1 MELSKYQILAKAKLS
16 FEVTFLSK
24 RKFNDIVEGLTNPTI
39 GMLFNEHDAG
49 GLNICSLTKLMDGR
63 YKLETPFYD
72 YTKSRVFLSSFLT
85 YIANNEKT
93 DDRCFLKTRVCFN
106 DQNDNLYKLN
116 ICKFILNFDEEKSYS
131 LFPNR
136 KKAIGGRSIEH
147 IYPLSM
153 DMQIDSLFGQYNE
166 YANIDTRD
174 YGVCFNELKDNVLV
188 FQYIGGKGFEN
199 KLGEIEQL
207 VDYYIINTYT
217 SLVSPEF
224 TQYDM
229 DKLKKRSEK
238 YKQTLESF
246 SSYKD
251 FKKRF
256 SKINVLVDLYDIDGQ
271 ENVWWNQLKE
281 RLYEIVLNVFGCSNE
296 KATINYDTDEGMYQL
311 KDVELETFSMV
322 NNVDIIDSKM
332 CGNFNS
338 CNFYNTTLSNSTIDY
353 SALLNESVVECSI
366 LRNTYVSED
375 VKCNDCTIWGDST
388 ACGHFENCTL
398 GDGVK
403 YTDNAKFKNCKK
415 GNLIIPTNINIIKTV

>member
-229 DKLKKRSEK
+229 DELKKRSEK

-375 VKCNDCTIWGDST
+375 VKCNDCTMWGDST

-415 GNLIIPTNINIIKTV
+415 GNLIKVN

>member
-39 GMLFNEHDAG
+39 GMVFNEHDAS
-49 GLNICSLTKLMDGR
+49 GLNICTLTKLMDGR

-72 YTKSRVFLSSFLT
+72 YTKSRVCLSSFLT

-93 DDRCFLKTRVCFN
+93 DDRCFLKTKVCFN

-116 ICKFILNFDEEKSYS
+116 ICKFVLNFDEEKSYS

-207 VDYYIINTYT
+207 VDYYIVNTYT

-229 DKLKKRSEK
+229 DELKKRSEK

-256 SKINVLVDLYDIDGQ
+256 SKINVLVDLYNIDGQ

-281 RLYEIVLNVFGCSNE
+281 RLYEIVVNVFGCSNE

-353 SALLNESVVECSI
+353 SALLSESVVECST

-375 VKCNDCTIWGDST
+375 VKCSDCTMWGDST

-403 YTDNAKFKNCKK
+403 YTNNAKFKICKK
-415 GNLIIPTNINIIKTV
+415 GNLIKVN

>member
-24 RKFNDIVEGLTNPTI
+24 RKFNDIVEGLSNPTI
-39 GMLFNEHDAG
+39 GMVFNEHDAG
-49 GLNICSLTKLMDGR
+49 GLNICALTKLMDGR
-63 YKLETPFYD
+63 YELETPFYD
-72 YTKSRVFLSSFLT
+72 YTKSRVCLSSFLT

-106 DQNDNLYKLN
+106 NQNDNLYKLN
-116 ICKFILNFDEEKSYS
+116 ICKFVLNFDEEKSYS

-207 VDYYIINTYT
+207 VDYYIVNTYT
-217 SLVSPEF
+217 SLVTPGF
-224 TQYDM
+224 TQYDI
-229 DKLKKRSEK
+229 DELKKRSEK

-246 SSYKD
+246 STYKD

-256 SKINVLVDLYDIDGQ
+256 SKIKILVDLYGMDGQ

-281 RLYEIVLNVFGCSNE
+281 RLYEIVVNVFGCSNE

-322 NNVDIIDSKM
+322 DNVDIIDSKM

-338 CNFYNTTLSNSTIDY
+338 CNFYNTTLTNSTIDY
-353 SALLNESVVECSI
+353 SALLSESVVECST

-375 VKCNDCTIWGDST
+375 AKCSDCTMCGDST

-398 GDGVK
+398 EDGVK

-415 GNLIIPTNINIIKTV
+415 GNLIKVN

>member
-39 GMLFNEHDAG
+39 GMVFNEHDAG
-49 GLNICSLTKLMDGR
+49 SLNICSLTKLMDGR

-229 DKLKKRSEK
+229 DELKKRSEK

-281 RLYEIVLNVFGCSNE
+281 RLYEIVINVFGCSNE

-322 NNVDIIDSKM
+322 DNVDIIDSKM

-375 VKCNDCTIWGDST
+375 VKCSDCTMWGDST

-415 GNLIIPTNINIIKTV
+415 GNLIKVN

>member
-39 GMLFNEHDAG
+39 GMVFNEHDAG

-72 YTKSRVFLSSFLT
+72 YTKSRVCLSSFLT

-93 DDRCFLKTRVCFN
+93 DDRCFLKTKVCFN

-116 ICKFILNFDEEKSYS
+116 ICKFVLNFDEEKSYS
-131 LFPNR
+131 LFPDR
-136 KKAIGGRSIEH
+136 KKSIGGRSIAH
-147 IYPLSM
+147 IYPISM
-153 DMQIDSLFGQYNE
+153 DMQVDSLFGQYNE
-166 YANIDTRD
+166 YANIDTNN
-174 YGVCFNELKDNVLV
+174 YGVCFNELKNNILI

-207 VDYYIINTYT
+207 VDYYVINTYT
-217 SLVSPEF
+217 SLVTPEF

-229 DKLKKRSEK
+229 DELRERSEK

-246 SSYKD
+246 STYKD
-251 FKKRF
+251 FKERF
-256 SKINVLVDLYDIDGQ
+256 SKIKILVDLYGMDGQ

-281 RLYEIVLNVFGCSNE
+281 KLYGIVVNAFGCTNIN
-296 KATINYDTDEGMYQL
+296 ATINYDTDEGMYQI
-311 KDVELETFSMV
+311 KDVECDVFSMMD
-322 NNVDIIDSKM
+322 NVDVIDSKM

-338 CNFYNTTLSNSTIDY
+338 CNFYNTTLTNSTIDY
-353 SALLNESVVECSI
+353 SALLNESVVECST

-375 VKCNDCTIWGDST
+375 VKCNDCTMWGDST

-415 GNLIIPTNINIIKTV
+415 GNLIKVN

>member
-39 GMLFNEHDAG
+39 GMVFNEHDAG
-49 GLNICSLTKLMDGR
+49 GLNICFLTKLMDGR

-229 DKLKKRSEK
+229 DELKKRSEK

-281 RLYEIVLNVFGCSNE
+281 RLYEIVVNVFGCSNE

-375 VKCNDCTIWGDST
+375 VKCSDCTMWGDST

-415 GNLIIPTNINIIKTV
+415 GNLIKVN

>member
-39 GMLFNEHDAG
+39 GMVFNEHDAG

-174 YGVCFNELKDNVLV
+174 YGVCFNELKDNALV

-229 DKLKKRSEK
+229 DELKKRSEK

-281 RLYEIVLNVFGCSNE
+281 RLYEIVVNVFGCSNE

-375 VKCNDCTIWGDST
+375 VKCNDCTMWGDST

-415 GNLIIPTNINIIKTV
+415 GNLIKVN

>member
-229 DKLKKRSEK
+229 DELKKRSEK

-375 VKCNDCTIWGDST
+375 VKCNDCTMLGDST

-398 GDGVK
+398 VDGIK
-403 YTDNAKFKNCKK
+403 YTNNAKFKNCKK
-415 GNLIIPTNINIIKTV
+415 GNLIKVN

>member
-229 DKLKKRSEK
+229 DELKKRSEK

-375 VKCNDCTIWGDST
+375 VKCSDCTMWGDST

-415 GNLIIPTNINIIKTV
+415 GNLIKVN

>member
-39 GMLFNEHDAG
+39 GMVFNEHDAG
-49 GLNICSLTKLMDGR
+49 GLNICFLTKLMDGR

-174 YGVCFNELKDNVLV
+174 YGVCFNELKDNALV

-229 DKLKKRSEK
+229 DELKKRSEK

-281 RLYEIVLNVFGCSNE
+281 RLYEIVVNVFGCSNE

-375 VKCNDCTIWGDST
+375 VKCNDCTMWGDST

-415 GNLIIPTNINIIKTV
+415 GNLIKVN